1 MSVWAVPPSLV
12 VNTVL
17 VVIARQAKEDAAFVA
32 EELALGS
39 TSAAVR
45 YALRELAK
53 RLKKRAASRPKG
65 TTP

>member
-1 MSVWAVPPSLV
+1 MKHRTNIRLDD
-12 VNTVL
+12 
-17 VVIARQAKEDAAFVA
+17 QAKEDAAFVA

-53 RLKKRAASRPKG
+53 RIKKRKLRSSPAAAPKEKG
-65 TTP
+65 Q